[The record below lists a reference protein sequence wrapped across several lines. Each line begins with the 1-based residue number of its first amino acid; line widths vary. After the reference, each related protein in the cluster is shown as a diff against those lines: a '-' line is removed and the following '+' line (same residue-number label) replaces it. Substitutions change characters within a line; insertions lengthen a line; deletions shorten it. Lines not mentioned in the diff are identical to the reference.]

1 MNRNPLRR
9 PTAQKPDDA
18 PVVLPHVIVTVTDAG
33 ALDTT
38 VDGQTYPPPTADETW
53 TRGRFGELL
62 DAVTQDRTMP
72 VRIDVHE
79 VDGTV
84 FTDII
89 HARRHTPP
97 EPPEATP
104 GTRRGRR
111 TSKQQADQVEVSAE
125 GFTPGEH
132 VAVAV
137 IVSHTHATDTGTA
150 RTLLDGAHLASAR
163 SRGAG
168 TVVLYGRVSGTTAV
182 RRLP

>member
-1 MNRNPLRR
+1 MNHNPLHR

-38 VDGQTYPPPTADETW
+38 VDGQPFPPPTADGTW

-79 VDGTV
+79 VDGSV

-97 EPPEATP
+97 EPPETTP
-104 GTRRGRR
+104 HPRRGRR
-111 TSKQQADQVEVSAE
+111 ASKQQPDQVEVSAE
-125 GFTPGEH
+125 GFAPGEN
-132 VAVAV
+132 VAVAA
-137 IVSHTHATDTGTA
+137 IVSHTDATDTGTA
-150 RTLLDGAHLASAR
+150 RTLLDRAHLASPLSDA
-163 SRGAG
+163 AG
-168 TVVLYGRVSGTTAV
+168 EVVLYGRASGTTVV
-182 RRLP
+182 RRVP